1 MSLDS
6 WKHVSYQKT
15 NLAAAKTTTTCCLRV
30 TRPYDCT
37 NRCWVYIKTL
47 ILSYFERKIKSVM
60 RNRSSPFKSRHFA
73 LPLNPLP
80 QIVYE
85 AILIQNF
92 LGAPRLKGET
102 NITAQTC
109 LHDKNFLSLSLSL
122 CRNTS
127 LVVNQAPCTLANHRL
142 RSDKYS
148 LILYG
153 YQYFTPAVM
162 TRDSCE

>member
-1 MSLDS
+1 MIAPIGVECTLKHLSFY
-6 WKHVSYQKT
+6 WKS
-15 NLAAAKTTTTCCLRV
+15 
-30 TRPYDCT
+30 
-37 NRCWVYIKTL
+37 I

-60 RNRSSPFKSRHFA
+60 RNRSSPFKSRHFCFA
-73 LPLNPLP
+73 PEPSTPNSLWSHFNTELSRCTQIERRDKYHSSNLPTW
-80 QIVYE
+80 QE
-85 AILIQNF
+85 F
-92 LGAPRLKGET
+92 S
-102 NITAQTC
+102 
-109 LHDKNFLSLSLSL
+109 FSLSLSL